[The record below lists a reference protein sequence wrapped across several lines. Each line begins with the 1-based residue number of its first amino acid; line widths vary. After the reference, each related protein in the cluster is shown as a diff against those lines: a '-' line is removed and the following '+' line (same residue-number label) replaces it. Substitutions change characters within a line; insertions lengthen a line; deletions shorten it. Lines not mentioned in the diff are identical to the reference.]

1 MVCRFT
7 HMQIIANT
15 TERDPVLDEYLAA
28 RKAADSAN
36 QRLKDAQEKLT
47 AHMAEHQTK
56 TMAVEEDNQRV
67 SITYTQRE
75 NVTIDEKGLRKALT
89 AKVYDK
95 YTVKKLDRKAMER
108 AMDDGAVDPMLVG
121 KYVTVSTSTPYL
133 TVRVNEIKEEESQ

>member
-1 MVCRFT
+1 
-7 HMQIIANT
+7 
-15 TERDPVLDEYLAA
+15 
-28 RKAADSAN
+28 
-36 QRLKDAQEKLT
+36 
-47 AHMAEHQTK
+47 MAENQTK
-56 TMAVEEDNQRV
+56 TMALEDDNQRV

-108 AMDDGAVDPMLVG
+108 AMDDGAVDPMVVG
-121 KYVTVSTSTPYL
+121 KYVTVSKSTPYL